1 MKKKDIVEVIY
12 QNSEYKKSDIQDIVD
27 MVFDVMAQSLEEEE
41 KIMISIDQTKQSN
54 PGAGSKLER
63 HSLRSRTILPCYLK
77 ANMFVGLGRR
87 KIPST
92 KHIFHF
98 NGHLLL

>member
-41 KIMISIDQTKQSN
+41 KIMISNFGTFEKIYQEEYMGVHPITGAPQKN
-54 PGAGSKLER
+54 PGAYRIRFVSSKN
-63 HSLRSRTILPCYLK
+63 LK
-77 ANMFVGLGRR
+77 DIINNR
-87 KIPST
+87 K
-92 KHIFHF
+92 
-98 NGHLLL
+98 